1 VTRADPDI
9 GGPRETTLQIRVVIV
24 EDSPDD
30 AEILVRRV
38 AAAGFIPD
46 WVRVETEDAYLSAI
60 DDDVHVVLADYTMPR
75 FGAMRALELLKEL
88 ELEIP
93 VIVVTGSVGEEAAV
107 ACMRAGAVDYL
118 LKDRLVRLGPAI
130 TRALEDR
137 SMREARHKA
146 EAELRGSEERYR
158 SLVHHSP
165 LAIFELDPA
174 GTIGTANPA
183 SAAVLGSGTSPPAG
197 DSLLRLVSDRDR
209 ERVEKLIGQASLG
222 RIVQFEFEPA
232 FAAKR
237 IVESTLMAVPA
248 VEDAVRVMGIAQDIT
263 GRREAERALANLKE
277 RLQAENV
284 YLQEEIRLSHD
295 FGQILGQSS
304 TLRGALERV
313 ELVAATDATVLIQGE
328 TGTGK
333 ELFARA
339 VHDLSLRKGR
349 TLVKVNCAAL
359 PSTLIESELF
369 GHERGAF
376 TGALSKRIG
385 RFELADG
392 GSLFL
397 DEIGELPLDTQ
408 SKLLRVLQ
416 EGEFERLGGTETRR
430 VDVRVIA
437 ATNRRLEE
445 GVAEGTFRGD
455 LYYRLNVVPIE
466 LPPLRERKGDVSL
479 LTRFFVERSA
489 KQLGR
494 QINPPSQ
501 ALLDALEHYEWP
513 GNVRELANLIE
524 RAVILARGD
533 EIRLEHILPT
543 HVAKVAP
550 APAGGTP
557 PSGTRVKTLVDVE
570 REHITSVL
578 DAAGGKIDG
587 TGGAAEVLGVHPN
600 TLRSRMERLGI
611 QKVRRRRA

>member
-1 VTRADPDI
+1 M
-9 GGPRETTLQIRVVIV
+9 QIRVVIV

-30 AEILVRRV
+30 TELLLRKL
-38 AAAGFIPD
+38 AAAGFTPD
-46 WVRVETEDAYLSAI
+46 WVRVESEEAYLAAV
-60 DDDVHVVLADYTMPR
+60 DGDVDVVLADYTLPS
-75 FGAMRALELLKEL
+75 FGAMRALEILKQL

-93 VIVVTGSVGEEAAV
+93 CIIVTGSVGEEAAV

-118 LKDRLVRLGPAI
+118 LKDRLARLGPAI
-130 TRALEDR
+130 TRALEERDE
-137 SMREARHKA
+137 REARRRA

-158 SLVHHSP
+158 SLVQHSP
-165 LAIFELDPA
+165 IAIFELDPV
-174 GTIGTANPA
+174 GSIGTANPA
-183 SAAVLGSGTSPPAG
+183 SASVLACPTPPVG
-197 DSLLRLVSDRDR
+197 DSLLRLVSERDR
-209 ERVEKLIGQASLG
+209 ERVEKLVGQASTG

-232 FAAKR
+232 FAPKR
-237 IVESTLMAVPA
+237 IVESTLMAGP
-248 VEDAVRVMGIAQDIT
+248 DAHDSVRVVGIAQDIT
-263 GRREAERALANLKE
+263 GRRAAERALATLKE

-284 YLQEEIRLSHD
+284 YLQEEIRLTHD
-295 FGQILGQSS
+295 FGQILGQST
-304 TLRGALERV
+304 TLREALERV

-339 VHDLSLRKGR
+339 VHDLSLRKAR

-376 TGALSKRIG
+376 TGALTRRIG

-408 SKLLRVLQ
+408 AKLLRVLQ
-416 EGEFERLGGTETRR
+416 EGEFERLGSTETRR

-445 GVAEGTFRGD
+445 CVAEGTFRGD

-466 LPPLRERKGDVSL
+466 LPPLRERKGDVAL
-479 LTRFFVERSA
+479 LTRFFVERAA
-489 KQLGR
+489 KQLGKSI
-494 QINPPSQ
+494 QAPSPS
-501 ALLDALEHYEWP
+501 LLDALEHYEWP

-533 EIRLEHILPT
+533 EIRLEHILPAQA
-543 HVAKVAP
+543 VRAAP
-550 APAGGTP
+550 PPSAGATPA
-557 PSGTRVKTLVDVE
+557 SGTRSKTLVDVE

-578 DAAGGKIDG
+578 DTVGGKVDG
-587 TGGAAEVLGVHPN
+587 PGGAAEVLGVHPN